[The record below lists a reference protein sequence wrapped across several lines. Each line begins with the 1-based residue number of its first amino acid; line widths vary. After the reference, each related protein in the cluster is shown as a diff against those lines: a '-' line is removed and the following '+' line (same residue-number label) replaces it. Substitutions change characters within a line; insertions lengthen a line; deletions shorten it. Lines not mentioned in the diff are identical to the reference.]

1 MVIYNNYIYTVYTV
15 YFTINLLQNMR
26 FVTKY
31 TKYTVYCGLIIKYTV
46 CYKFIT
52 KCIVCCNLLANAAN
66 LLRNAQFVQIA
77 KDHIRLPRSYGSPQT
92 AANRRKPA
100 PKKNS

>member
-1 MVIYNNYIYTVYTV
+1 
-15 YFTINLLQNMR
+15 MR

-31 TKYTVYCGLIIKYTV
+31 TKYTVYCGLIIKYAV
-46 CYKFIT
+46 CCKFIT
-52 KCIVCCNLLANAAN
+52 KCTVCCNLLANAAN

-92 AANRRKPA
+92 AANRRKPPQTAANRRKPPQTAANRRKPA
-100 PKKNS
+100 PKKKS